1 MAKTKK
7 TTRKAPAP
15 AKTVNIYFSEIKRQY
30 TAATQA
36 EHEYAKEQHKNDP
49 NFDWSIHIEDVYTE
63 DLEEILYGL
72 NKELDPNTD
81 FED

>member
-7 TTRKAPAP
+7 TTRKAPAVE
-15 AKTVNIYFSEIKRQY
+15 TVNIYFSELKRQF
-30 TAATQA
+30 TAATTS
-36 EHEYAKEQHKNDP
+36 EHEHAKEHHKNDP

>member
-15 AKTVNIYFSEIKRQY
+15 AETVNIYFSELKRQY

-36 EHEYAKEQHKNDP
+36 EHEYAKEQHKNDLT
-49 NFDWSIHIEDVYTE
+49 FDWSIYIKNVHID
-63 DLEEILYGL
+63 DLEEELYLL